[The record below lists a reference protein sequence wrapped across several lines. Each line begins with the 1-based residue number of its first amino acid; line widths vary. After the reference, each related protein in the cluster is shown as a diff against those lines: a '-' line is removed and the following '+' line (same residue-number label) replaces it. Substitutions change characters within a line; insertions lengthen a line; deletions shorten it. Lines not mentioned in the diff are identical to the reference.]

1 MKVTSTNIPGVLIL
15 APEIIEDKRGFFMES
30 FNRIVFQEATGL
42 DVNFVQDNHSL
53 SNKGVLR
60 GLHYQLPPKSQ
71 GKLVRVISGTV
82 FDVAVDIR
90 RSSPTFGKWVGIE
103 LSADNKL
110 QIWLPPGLAHGFYAL
125 SESAEVV
132 YKATNYY
139 SPEYERSIKWDD
151 SVLAIKW
158 PNRAPIVSIKDSM
171 AGDFNHAEM
180 FD

>member
-1 MKVTSTNIPGVLIL
+1 MKATSTNIPGVLTLSPDIF
-15 APEIIEDKRGFFMES
+15 EDKRGFFFES
-30 FNRIVFQEATGL
+30 FNQRVFQEATGL

-71 GKLVRVISGTV
+71 GKLVRVISGTI

-90 RSSPTFGKWVGIE
+90 RFSPTFGKWFGIE

-110 QIWLPPGLAHGFYAL
+110 QLWLPPGLAHGFYAL
-125 SESAEVV
+125 SESVEVV

-151 SVLAIKW
+151 SMLAIKW
-158 PNRAPIVSIKDSM
+158 PNRAPIVSTKD
-171 AGDFNHAEM
+171 ATGDDFSHAEM